1 MRAGVI
7 QKLGQNPCIA
17 DFPEPIAAEGEVL
30 LTVLAASLKPVDKQL
45 AAGTHFA
52 SPREFPRVCGSDGVG
67 RLEDGSRV
75 FFGGPRR
82 PYGSFAERTVV
93 RRAQCFQV
101 PESLDDATAAA
112 IPNPGVSAWLSL
124 GHRAKLSAG
133 ETVLV
138 LGATGVTGALAVTIA
153 KILGAGRVVAAGR
166 NPTVLARLPALGA
179 DAVLSL
185 DQPREA
191 LIEALRRQNSE
202 KRFDVVI
209 DYVWG
214 PPLEAVLAA
223 ITTDELTAC
232 GSATRIVQVG
242 ESAAPTIE
250 LRAAALRSTALVML
264 GTAGI
269 PPMEVLS
276 DALGRVFELAA
287 KGALEIAVEEWPLEE
302 IESAWN
308 RPASSRRLVFRP

>member
-1 MRAGVI
+1 MRAGVV
-7 QKLGQNPCIA
+7 QKLGQIPSIK

-45 AAGTHFA
+45 AAGAHFA
-52 SPREFPRVCGSDGVG
+52 SPREFPRVCGTDGIG

-124 GHRAKLSAG
+124 GHRAKLSPG

-166 NPTVLARLPALGA
+166 NQTALDRLPVLGA
-179 DAVLSL
+179 DSVLSL

-223 ITTDELTAC
+223 ITADEFTAG

-242 ESAAPTIE
+242 DSAAPTIE

-269 PPMEVLS
+269 PPLEVLS

-287 KGALEIAVEEWPLEE
+287 KGALQIAVEEWPLAE
-302 IESAWN
+302 IESGWN